1 MYLLFELL
9 CTHRVV
15 SVDTSWHN
23 NLTLTIKVFFWSSVG
38 DENVGNGC
46 VEGLRST
53 LKIHLKM
60 LVCNV
65 SCGTYQC
72 WEGVETGG
80 PWGLLGNQPHLVS
93 SLPVRDAAWEGEM
106 DVSWRMVIPC
116 PPYTHGHM
124 CMHMETHFSL
134 QSRI

>member
-15 SVDTSWHN
+15 CVDTWHN
-23 NLTLTIKVFFWSSVG
+23 SLTLTIKVFFWSSVG

-46 VEGLRST
+46 VEGLSST

-65 SCGTYQC
+65 SCD
-72 WEGVETGG
+72 TGAG
-80 PWGLLGNQPHLVS
+80 RG
-93 SLPVRDAAWEGEM
+93 
-106 DVSWRMVIPC
+106 WRQEVPGAC
-116 PPYTHGHM
+116 
-124 CMHMETHFSL
+124 
-134 QSRI
+134 